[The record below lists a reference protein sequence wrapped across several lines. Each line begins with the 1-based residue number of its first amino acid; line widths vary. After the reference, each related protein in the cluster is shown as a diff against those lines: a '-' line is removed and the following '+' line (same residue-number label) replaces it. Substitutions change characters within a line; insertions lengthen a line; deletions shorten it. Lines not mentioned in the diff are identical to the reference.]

1 MSVNRVQQFMM
12 EAESLANILHNNI
25 CARMLSRLRWE
36 AQQVIDKLG
45 RNKDLLESILKE
57 KLQEIDARRRG
68 LDSLERKAVE
78 EMLREDK
85 ECQTLAS
92 ANLGQAISV
101 PETIQHS
108 ASTSEHETSS
118 EADVEVESFER
129 PSFDQ
134 VGESASSF

>member
-1 MSVNRVQQFMM
+1 MM